1 MLKKKNKSAWYIYIV
16 KCADKTLYTGI
27 AKDVPKRIEAHNKGK
42 GAKYT
47 ASRGPVKLVY
57 QEKTKNRSTA
67 TKREIKIKK
76 LTRTEKL
83 KLIKSR
89 SKQKK
94 IN

>member
-76 LTRTEKL
+76 LTRTEKCL
-83 KLIKSR
+83 
-89 SKQKK
+89 
-94 IN
+94 